1 MSNVNVAVEG
11 LSAVSKAHDLLEV
24 ISRTV
29 ESLPPIPTVHF
40 DSEGLVDANV
50 TQDDDMLIDS
60 SETMQTDPQ
69 MKELIEISNS
79 SEIISL
85 PPQCPETTG

>member
-1 MSNVNVAVEG
+1 MAVEG

-24 ISRTV
+24 ISNAV
-29 ESLPPIPTVHF
+29 ESLPPIQTIHF
-40 DSEGLVDANV
+40 DSEGLVDANR
-50 TQDDDMLIDS
+50 TQDDDMMLDS
-60 SETMQTDPQ
+60 SEAMQTDPQ

-85 PPQCPETTG
+85 PPQRPETTG